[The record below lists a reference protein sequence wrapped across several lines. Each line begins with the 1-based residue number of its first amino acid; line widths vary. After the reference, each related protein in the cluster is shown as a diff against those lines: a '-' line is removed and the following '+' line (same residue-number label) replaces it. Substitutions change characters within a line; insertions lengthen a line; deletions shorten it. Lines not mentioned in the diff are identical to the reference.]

1 MIPRY
6 LDFTYD
12 ERIYYSYT
20 FIHLLYIYKYIYL
33 CMHIYIYL
41 CIHIYILQHTH
52 VTWTWMQLS
61 CSVGIIDV
69 EINIDIHIHIIHIHI
84 IHIHTTNRPCDM
96 NAIPSLFLTLFWMYE
111 IIAYYEKHFWSLK
124 RRTILKVGL
133 KVKQT
138 NNDNGGKRLCLA
150 IHDT

>member
-1 MIPRY
+1 MMNEYI
-6 LDFTYD
+6 
-12 ERIYYSYT
+12 IH
-20 FIHLLYIYKYIYL
+20 IHLLYIYKYIYL

-41 CIHIYILQHTH
+41 CIHIYIYILQHTH

-61 CSVGIIDV
+61 CFVGILDV

-84 IHIHTTNRPCDM
+84 IHIHTTNRLCDM
-96 NAIPSLFLTLFWMYE
+96 NAIPSLFLTLFWIYE
-111 IIAYYEKHFWSLK
+111 IIAYYEKHFWSLEC
-124 RRTILKVGL
+124 RTILKVGL

-138 NNDNGGKRLCLA
+138 NNDNGGKRFCLA